1 MIINSTAS
9 EINQVIGVE
18 RLFYGIVW
26 SVISGIGND
35 ASKVKRVRK
44 RIEKNDAVTRF
55 ANL

>member
-18 RLFYGIVW
+18 RLFYEIVW
-26 SVISGIGND
+26 LVISDIGND

-44 RIEKNDAVTRF
+44 RIEKNDAVTWC

>member
-1 MIINSTAS
+1 MIINSAAS

-18 RLFYGIVW
+18 RLFYEIVW
-26 SVISGIGND
+26 LVISDIGND
-35 ASKVKRVRK
+35 ASKVNRVWK